1 MSRYDWTD
9 WKHDLHDYDTM
20 FNARS
25 EASYAAEFDRAIR
38 ALTSQYGGN
47 VEVGRPGYEY
57 YASSRT
63 SSREVPQYQWTI
75 QGFELGKLAADF
87 ERYTAILQTQSH
99 EARLRNDNPAIK
111 KAWEQYQLLIAMA
124 GKE

>member
-1 MSRYDWTD
+1 MSKCDWTD

-25 EASYAAEFDRAIR
+25 ESTYAAEFDRAIR

-47 VEVGRPGYEY
+47 VEISRPTYEY
-57 YASSRT
+57 YASSRIPGY
-63 SSREVPQYQWTI
+63 EWTI
-75 QGFELGKLAADF
+75 RGYGLGKLAADF
-87 ERYTAILQTQSH
+87 ERYEAILQKQSH

-111 KAWEQYQLLIAMA
+111 KAWEQYQLLIAMG